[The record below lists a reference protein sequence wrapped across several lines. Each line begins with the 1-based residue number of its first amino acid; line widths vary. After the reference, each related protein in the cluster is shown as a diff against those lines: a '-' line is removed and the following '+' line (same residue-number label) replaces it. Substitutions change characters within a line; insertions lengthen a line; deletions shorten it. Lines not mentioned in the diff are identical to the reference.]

1 MQQRR
6 VVLVEDEPDVR
17 GLVRVHLD
25 GLGQRFEV
33 VADVDTAEAAIDV
46 CDRVH
51 PDVIVLDNQL
61 AGKLTGV
68 EAAPLLKAGSP
79 SAAIVLYSASVSDVG
94 PLPDGVDAVVSKTA
108 PLLDL
113 GTTILQ
119 VSGALG
125 A

>member
-17 GLVRVHLD
+17 ALVRIHLD
-25 GLGQRFEV
+25 GLGQGFEV
-33 VADVDTAEAAIDV
+33 VAEVGTAEAAFDS
-46 CDRVH
+46 CDRLR
-51 PDVIVLDNQL
+51 PEVIVLDNQL
-61 AGKLTGV
+61 AGDLAGV

-79 SAAIVLYSASVSDVG
+79 GAVIVLYSASVPDLG

-108 PLLDL
+108 PLL
-113 GTTILQ
+113 GTTILR
-119 VSGALG
+119 VCGAIG